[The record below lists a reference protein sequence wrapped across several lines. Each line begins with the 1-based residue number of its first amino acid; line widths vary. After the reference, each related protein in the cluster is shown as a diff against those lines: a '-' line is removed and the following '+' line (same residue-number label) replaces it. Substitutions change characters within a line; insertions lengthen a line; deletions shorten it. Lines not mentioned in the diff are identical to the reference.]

1 MSLRG
6 RGMTMEMNSPS
17 GHGNKFDIQK
27 PARPITNGQAGDPCV
42 LEVKNLSKHFLV
54 HNPLLGEKIMVF
66 AVDGVDLHVDH
77 GETLG
82 LVGESGSGKTTVGR
96 CILRLIDPSEGE
108 IYLQGEDLIG
118 VNGRRLREL
127 RRNMQMVFQDPADSL
142 NPRFTCRK
150 TLTDALRHS
159 GIKGREERQKQA
171 LALLHKV
178 GLNPSDMDKFPHQFS
193 GGQQQRISIARALAF
208 DPILLVLDEP
218 TASLD
223 VSVQTQITNLLLD
236 LQDRLGHSYILISH
250 DLSSVRHVAQRVA
263 VMYLGKLM
271 EVGDTRSIF
280 EKPAHPYTQIL
291 IQSIPIP
298 DPNLRR
304 EHTILEGEIP
314 SPSAPPPGCRFH
326 TRCPIQEE
334 VCRHL
339 EPSLE
344 MTESGTLAACH
355 MLDKSITNDS

>member
-1 MSLRG
+1 MGL
-6 RGMTMEMNSPS
+6 NSS
-17 GHGNKFDIQK
+17 SSHEEQFDIHK
-27 PARPITNGQAGDPCV
+27 PGRSIKNGQAEDPRV

-54 HNPLLGEKIMVF
+54 NNPLLGEKVLVF
-66 AVDGVDLHVDH
+66 AVDGVDLHVDR

-96 CILRLIDPSEGE
+96 CILRLIDPTEGE

-118 VNGRRLREL
+118 MNGRRLREI

-159 GIKGREERQKQA
+159 GVKGRNERQEQA

-178 GLNPSDMDKFPHQFS
+178 GMNPSDMDKFPHQFS
-193 GGQQQRISIARALAF
+193 GGQQQRIAIGRALAF
-208 DPILLVLDEP
+208 EPILLVLDEP

-223 VSVQTQITNLLLD
+223 VSVQTQIANLLRD
-236 LQDRLGHSYILISH
+236 LQTRLGHSYILISH
-250 DLSSVRHVAQRVA
+250 DLSSVRHAAQRVA

-271 EVGDTRSIF
+271 EVGDTKSIF
-280 EKPAHPYTQIL
+280 ENPAHPYTQIL

-304 EHTILEGEIP
+304 EHTTLKGEIP
-314 SPSAPPPGCRFH
+314 SPTAPPPGCRFH
-326 TRCPIQEE
+326 TRCPLQEE
-334 VCRHL
+334 VCRRL

-355 MLDKSITNDS
+355 MLDKSIATDSWKLG